1 MLPQFNSVTG
11 AGPLLPS
18 AEVPTFVTILATNST
33 LVCR

>member
-18 AEVPTFVTILATNST
+18 AEVPTFVTILATNAI
-33 LVCR
+33 VI